1 MHILFYNKNIAYSEI
16 LNKEIFLLPIF
27 LQDEKIY
34 IYNNNYFYE
43 NWNLDYESRLIEF
56 ILPLENIE
64 VLQTINLNKDNLL
77 DLNLKD
83 LFPEYK
89 NKNLAVIIIED
100 TNSILEKIFIKTI
113 IMGKNIDKN
122 IQVKRLDNSQQN
134 EFYQKII
141 NEINSELI
149 SLVKSQNLIDVKTPS
164 FLNTKF
170 LNSKNYNLVELNKR
184 IEKIDL
190 IDRVFVQ
197 EFNNDYVMLKIKY
210 LGKLDKVI
218 QQLKEQS
225 IILELIGDEWRIKA
239 NLMDQL
245 VFKFP
250 FKTKYFEQDFYV
262 SSNNFSA
269 YQLIESWP
277 NWPGKWLNIF
287 GPMGSGKT
295 HLSKILEKKIKRVMI
310 IDETKINNKVIQ
322 NLNSF
327 DCLIIDAFSNK
338 IEENLLYSI
347 LNQTKQLDSF
357 MLINSKFPLKKFEFK
372 LPDLRSRIN
381 SFNFIGIDL
390 PTDDLLKVIIS
401 KSFSDKQINLNPKIT
416 EYIIKNVERS
426 YEKMFKFLSDLD
438 KMSLSSGKSININL
452 IKKVLNQ

>member
-1 MHILFYNKNIAYSEI
+1 
-16 LNKEIFLLPIF
+16 
-27 LQDEKIY
+27 
-34 IYNNNYFYE
+34 
-43 NWNLDYESRLIEF
+43 
-56 ILPLENIE
+56 
-64 VLQTINLNKDNLL
+64 
-77 DLNLKD
+77 
-83 LFPEYK
+83 
-89 NKNLAVIIIED
+89 
-100 TNSILEKIFIKTI
+100 
-113 IMGKNIDKN
+113 
-122 IQVKRLDNSQQN
+122 
-134 EFYQKII
+134 
-141 NEINSELI
+141 
-149 SLVKSQNLIDVKTPS
+149 
-164 FLNTKF
+164 
-170 LNSKNYNLVELNKR
+170 
-184 IEKIDL
+184 
-190 IDRVFVQ
+190 
-197 EFNNDYVMLKIKY
+197 
-210 LGKLDKVI
+210 
-218 QQLKEQS
+218 
-225 IILELIGDEWRIKA
+225 
-239 NLMDQL
+239 MDQL

-277 NWPGKWLNIF
+277 NWSGKWLNIF
-287 GPMGSGKT
+287 GPIGSGKT
-295 HLSKILEKKIKRVMI
+295 HLSKILEKKIKRVLI
-310 IDETKINNKVIQ
+310 TDETKINDKIIQ

-327 DCLIIDAFSNK
+327 DCLIIDDFSNK

-347 LNQTKQLDSF
+347 LNQTKQIDSF
-357 MLINSKFPLKKFEFK
+357 MVINSKSPLKKFEFK